1 MKLSGGSEDWEE
13 WTADERVQ
21 IPVRGAELVACRLGE
36 GESLFLGWGGL
47 PEAGHRREKQSGCML
62 TGVCLGLTEDEVHR
76 LWAWEG
82 REAQV
87 GPWR

>member
-36 GESLFLGWGGL
+36 GESLFLGWGWG
-47 PEAGHRREKQSGCML
+47 A
-62 TGVCLGLTEDEVHR
+62 
-76 LWAWEG
+76 A
-82 REAQV
+82 
-87 GPWR
+87 